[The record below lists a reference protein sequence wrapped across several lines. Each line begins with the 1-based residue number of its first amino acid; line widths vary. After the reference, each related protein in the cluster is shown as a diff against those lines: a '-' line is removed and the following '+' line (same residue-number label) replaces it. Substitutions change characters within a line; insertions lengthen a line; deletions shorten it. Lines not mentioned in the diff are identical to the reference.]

1 MVCENLPLKA
11 LHPAAR
17 RGRQGQK
24 MLLEGY
30 NILGPDKSGDIPH
43 SQGRVTARRANNN
56 YWGDVSVCK
65 TEAQRT
71 AWRAR
76 SLVFCERVLTL
87 DCVLVHPTG
96 QLATHSWARLVKVY
110 QHLCSH
116 AHWHQPARTKG
127 IYCCARSAL
136 SYHCNRQAE
145 SKFSPGI
152 YGQQRI

>member
-17 RGRQGQK
+17 RGRQRQK

-30 NILGPDKSGDIPH
+30 NILGPDRSGDIPH
-43 SQGRVTARRANNN
+43 SQGRVTAKRANNN

-65 TEAQRT
+65 IETHRK

-76 SLVFCERVLTL
+76 SLVFCEST
-87 DCVLVHPTG
+87 HPWLCFSAPHRTAGNPQLG
-96 QLATHSWARLVKVY
+96 QAGRSLPAFVQPCPLAPASQDQKHLLLCKVSPFIPL
-110 QHLCSH
+110 Q
-116 AHWHQPARTKG
+116 QT
-127 IYCCARSAL
+127 
-136 SYHCNRQAE
+136 E